1 MINIRET
8 AIIPYNK
15 TSNVIHIKD
24 KYHLYAPIAG
34 FNNVGL
40 AAFTSRDFNI
50 KNNGTVELKVNLV
63 DFYDTCNTTFAEQNQ
78 RLISVETHAN
88 AKNNP
93 HEVTKGQVGLNN
105 VDNVRQIPL
114 SYIDHDPFLG
124 GENPSPDKIPS
135 QLAIATR
142 VNSIVSNVQ
151 ADWNENNSL
160 EPAYI
165 KNKPQYDAIPTADS
179 GNLVKSGGIKAGTL
193 ADIASHNVNEDA
205 HEAIRDTVAMVKKIA
220 EGSHVAIAFDDEAQ
234 LTAWINGEFTRED
247 GKVVGDLIFGQNIY
261 LRALN
266 EPDYW
271 VSKLPVFS
279 ISDLTK
285 LPTEKID
292 LSDYNEAIKVIW
304 GLA

>member
-1 MINIRET
+1 MAIQQINNET
-8 AIIPYNK
+8 KEKIKRKTAYGFPNKPSASGIPPEVIKK
-15 TSNVIHIKD
+15 TS
-24 KYHLYAPIAG
+24 YAP
-34 FNNVGL
+34 
-40 AAFTSRDFNI
+40 
-50 KNNGTVELKVNLV
+50 LV
-63 DFYDTCNTTFAEQNQ
+63 DDENSIVAEIN
-78 RLISVETHAN
+78 RLVDEAN
-88 AKNNP
+88 AEISDVGVSLTTLDEKFSEHTTGENS
-93 HEVTKGQVGLNN
+93 HTKSQVGLGN
-105 VDNVRQIPL
+105 VDNVKQIPF
-114 SYIDHDPFLG
+114 SYIDHDPLLG
-124 GENPSPDKIPS
+124 GENPSPDKISS

-179 GNLVKSGGIKAGTL
+179 GNLVKSGGIKVGTL

-205 HEAIRDTVAMVKKIA
+205 HEAIRDTVAEVKKIA

-271 VSKLPVFS
+271 VSKLPVSS

-292 LSDYNEAIKVIW
+292 LSDYDEAIKVIW

>member
-1 MINIRET
+1 MAIQQINNET
-8 AIIPYNK
+8 KEKIKRKTAYGFPNKPSASGIPPEVIKK
-15 TSNVIHIKD
+15 TS
-24 KYHLYAPIAG
+24 YAP
-34 FNNVGL
+34 
-40 AAFTSRDFNI
+40 
-50 KNNGTVELKVNLV
+50 LV
-63 DFYDTCNTTFAEQNQ
+63 DDENSIVAEIN
-78 RLISVETHAN
+78 RLVDEAN
-88 AKNNP
+88 AEISDVGVSLTTLDEKFSEHTTGENS
-93 HEVTKGQVGLNN
+93 HTKSQVGLGN
-105 VDNVRQIPL
+105 VDNEKQIPM
-114 SYIDHDPFLG
+114 SYLDDDENLG
-124 GENPSPDKIPS
+124 GENASDKKVPT
-135 QLAIATR
+135 QKAVYLRTKDF
-142 VNSIVSNVQ
+142 VSNVQ
-151 ADWNENNSL
+151 SDWNENNSL

-179 GNLVKSGGIKAGTL
+179 GNLVKSGGIKVGTL

-205 HEAIRDTVAMVKKIA
+205 HEAIRDTVAEVKKIA

-271 VSKLPVFS
+271 VSKLPVS
-279 ISDLTK
+279 AISDLTK

-292 LSDYNEAIKVIW
+292 LSDYDEAIKVIW

>member
-15 TSNVIHIKD
+15 TSNVIRIKD

-50 KNNGTVELKVNLV
+50 ERGKVELKVNLV
-63 DFYDTCNTTFAEQNQ
+63 DFYDTSNQ
-78 RLISVETHAN
+78 RLTSVENHADDR
-88 AKNNP
+88 ANP
-93 HEVTKGQVGLNN
+93 HNVTKGQVGLNN
-105 VDNVRQIPL
+105 VDNEKQIPM
-114 SYIDHDPFLG
+114 SYLDDDEYLG
-124 GENPSPDKIPS
+124 GENASDKKVPT
-135 QLAIATR
+135 QKAVYLRTKDF
-142 VNSIVSNVQ
+142 VSNVQ
-151 ADWNENNSL
+151 SDWNENNSL

-205 HEAIRDTVAMVKKIA
+205 HEAIRDTVAEVRKIA

-271 VSKLPVFS
+271 VSELPVSS

-292 LSDYNEAIKVIW
+292 LSDYDEAIKVIW

>member
-1 MINIRET
+1 MAIQQINNET
-8 AIIPYNK
+8 KEKIKRKTAYGFPNKPSASGIPPEVIKK
-15 TSNVIHIKD
+15 TS
-24 KYHLYAPIAG
+24 YAP
-34 FNNVGL
+34 
-40 AAFTSRDFNI
+40 
-50 KNNGTVELKVNLV
+50 LV
-63 DFYDTCNTTFAEQNQ
+63 DDENSIVAEIN
-78 RLISVETHAN
+78 RLVDEAN
-88 AKNNP
+88 AEISDVGVSLTTLDEKFSEHTTGENS
-93 HEVTKGQVGLNN
+93 HTKSQVGLGN
-105 VDNVRQIPL
+105 VDNEKQIPM
-114 SYIDHDPFLG
+114 SYLDDDEYLG
-124 GENPSPDKIPS
+124 GENASDKKVPT
-135 QLAIATR
+135 QKAVFLRTKDF
-142 VNSIVSNVQ
+142 VSNVQ
-151 ADWNENNSL
+151 SDWNENNSL

-193 ADIASHNVNEDA
+193 EDIASHNVNEDA
-205 HEAIRDTVAMVKKIA
+205 HEAIRDTVAEVRKIA

-271 VSKLPVFS
+271 VSELPVSS

-292 LSDYNEAIKVIW
+292 LSDYDEAIKVIW

>member
-15 TSNVIHIKD
+15 TSNVIRIKD

-50 KNNGTVELKVNLV
+50 KSGKVELKVNLV
-63 DFYDTCNTTFAEQNQ
+63 DFYDTSNQ
-78 RLISVETHAN
+78 RLTSLENHADDR
-88 AKNNP
+88 NNP
-93 HEVTKGQVGLNN
+93 HNVTKDQVDLNN
-105 VDNVRQIPL
+105 VDNVKQIPF
-114 SYIDHDPFLG
+114 SYIDHDPLLG

-135 QLAIATR
+135 QQAVAAR

-151 ADWNENNSL
+151 SDWNENNSL

-193 ADIASHNVNEDA
+193 EDIASHNVNEDA
-205 HEAIRDTVAMVKKIA
+205 HEAIRDTVAEVKKIA

-271 VSKLPVFS
+271 VSELPVSS

>member
-15 TSNVIHIKD
+15 TSNVIRIKD

-50 KNNGTVELKVNLV
+50 KSGKVELKVNLV
-63 DFYDTCNTTFAEQNQ
+63 DFYDTSNQ
-78 RLISVETHAN
+78 RLTSLENHADDR
-88 AKNNP
+88 NNP
-93 HEVTKGQVGLNN
+93 HNVTKDQVDLNN
-105 VDNVRQIPL
+105 VDNVKQIPF
-114 SYIDHDPFLG
+114 SYIDHDPLLG

-135 QLAIATR
+135 QQAVAAR

-151 ADWNENNSL
+151 SDWNENNSL
-160 EPAYI
+160 EPSYI
-165 KNKPQYDAIPTADS
+165 KNKPQYDAVPTADS

-193 ADIASHNVNEDA
+193 EDIASHNVNEDA
-205 HEAIRDTVAMVKKIA
+205 HEAIRDTVAEVKKIA

-271 VSKLPVFS
+271 VSELPVSS

>member
-1 MINIRET
+1 MAIQQINNET
-8 AIIPYNK
+8 KEKIKRKTAYGFPNKPSASGIPPEIIK
-15 TSNVIHIKD
+15 RTS
-24 KYHLYAPIAG
+24 YAP
-34 FNNVGL
+34 
-40 AAFTSRDFNI
+40 
-50 KNNGTVELKVNLV
+50 LV
-63 DFYDTCNTTFAEQNQ
+63 DDENSIVAEIN
-78 RLISVETHAN
+78 RLVDEAN
-88 AKNNP
+88 AEISDVGVSLTTLDEKFSEHTTGENS
-93 HEVTKGQVGLNN
+93 HTKSQVGLGN
-105 VDNVRQIPL
+105 VDNVKQIPF
-114 SYIDHDPFLG
+114 SYIDHDPLLG
-124 GENPSPDKIPS
+124 GENPSPDKISS

-179 GNLVKSGGIKAGTL
+179 GNLVKSGGIKVGTL

-205 HEAIRDTVAMVKKIA
+205 HEAIRDTVAEVKKIA

-271 VSKLPVFS
+271 VSKLPVS
-279 ISDLTK
+279 AISDLTK

-292 LSDYNEAIKVIW
+292 LSDYDEAIKVIW

>member
-15 TSNVIHIKD
+15 TSNVIRIKD

-50 KNNGTVELKVNLV
+50 KNGTVELKVALV
-63 DFYDTCNTTFAEQNQ
+63 DFYDTHNE
-78 RLISVETHAN
+78 RLTSVENHVNDET
-88 AKNNP
+88 NP
-93 HEVTKGQVGLNN
+93 HNVTKGQLDLNN
-105 VDNVRQIPL
+105 VDNVKQIPF
-114 SYIDHDPFLG
+114 SYIDHDPLLG

-135 QLAIATR
+135 QEAVATR

-165 KNKPQYDAIPTADS
+165 KNKPQYDEIPTADS

-193 ADIASHNVNEDA
+193 EDIASHNVNEDA
-205 HEAIRDTVAMVKKIA
+205 HEAIRDTVAEVRKIA

-271 VSKLPVFS
+271 VSELPVSS

>member
-1 MINIRET
+1 MAIQQINNET
-8 AIIPYNK
+8 KEKIKRKTAYGFPNKPSASGIPPEVIK
-15 TSNVIHIKD
+15 RTS
-24 KYHLYAPIAG
+24 YAP
-34 FNNVGL
+34 
-40 AAFTSRDFNI
+40 
-50 KNNGTVELKVNLV
+50 LV
-63 DFYDTCNTTFAEQNQ
+63 DDENSIVAEIN
-78 RLISVETHAN
+78 RLVDEAN
-88 AKNNP
+88 AEISDVGVLLTTLDEKFSEHTTGENS
-93 HEVTKGQVGLNN
+93 HTKSQVGLGN
-105 VDNVRQIPL
+105 VDNVRQIPF
-114 SYIDHDPFLG
+114 SYIDHDPLLG

-179 GNLVKSGGIKAGTL
+179 ENLVKSGGIKAGTL

-205 HEAIRDTVAMVKKIA
+205 HETIRDTIAEVKKIA

-234 LTAWINGEFTRED
+234 LTAWINGEFIRED

-271 VSKLPVFS
+271 VSKLPVSS

-292 LSDYNEAIKVIW
+292 LSDYDEAIKVIW